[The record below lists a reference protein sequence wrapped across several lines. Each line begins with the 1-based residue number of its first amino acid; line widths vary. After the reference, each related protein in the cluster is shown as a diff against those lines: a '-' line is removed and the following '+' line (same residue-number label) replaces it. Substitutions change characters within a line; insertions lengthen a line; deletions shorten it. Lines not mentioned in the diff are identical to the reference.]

1 MQCDTTDVVVHTIAN
16 YHLNGIVS
24 LPFADDVHEVLQE
37 PLQPPLQISEH
48 ESHLPEYLQLP
59 LHPVHILRHVL
70 RHVLLQV

>member
-1 MQCDTTDVVVHTIAN
+1 MVVHTIAN

-48 ESHLPEYLQLP
+48 ESHLPEY
-59 LHPVHILRHVL
+59 
-70 RHVLLQV
+70 